1 MEIYENENDQVDA
14 LKRFFAENG
23 KALAVGVILGVGAL
37 VGWRYWT
44 SHQTDSARSASQAY
58 ENAIASLK
66 ADKPETLVSA
76 EKFAAENKNTYGA
89 LASLELAQQYVD
101 RDELEKAVAQLQQGL
116 AATSDENLKGMINIR
131 LARIQVQLKQQ
142 DAALKTLDGVKGE
155 GWAAIVA
162 DLRGEALLSKGDKQG
177 ARTAWESGVKN
188 NASPALS
195 EMMQMKINNL
205 SI

>member
-1 MEIYENENDQVDA
+1 VEIYENENDQVDA

-58 ENAIASLK
+58 ENAIAGLK

-89 LASLELAQQYVD
+89 LTSLELAQQYVD
-101 RDELEKAVAQLQQGL
+101 RDELEKAAAQLQQGL

>member
-1 MEIYENENDQVDA
+1 MEIYENENEQVDA

-23 KALAVGVILGVGAL
+23 KALAVGVILGIGAL

-44 SHQTDSARSASQAY
+44 GHQDESVRAVSLDY
-58 ENAIASLK
+58 ENAGSALR
-66 ADKPETLVSA
+66 ADKPETLSAA
-76 EKFAAENKNTYGA
+76 EKFAADNKNTYGA
-89 LASLELAQQYVD
+89 FASLELAQQYVD
-101 RDELEKAVAQLQQGL
+101 KNDLNKAVALLQQGL
-116 AATSDENLKGMINIR
+116 AAASDENLKAVINVR
-131 LARIQVQLKQQ
+131 LARVQVQLKQP
-142 DAALKTLDGVKGE
+142 DAALKTLESIKGE
-155 GWAAIVA
+155 GWTAIVA

-177 ARTAWESGVKN
+177 ARTAWESGAKS